1 METYET
7 FSIINKR
14 SLRATRPLMK
24 TRDSLTPF
32 GMTIQNEDDI
42 LHCSTNCGRGC
53 EFALPVNGRESCR
66 PGAALSR
73 QNQRPPAKSGG
84 LCFCAMSR
92 GRRDYRLGLGVV
104 LCAELG
110 VSVPRTF
117 VIRRTSTR
125 RFLARPSAVVL
136 GAAYLSLPIP
146 IR

>member
-1 METYET
+1 
-7 FSIINKR
+7 
-14 SLRATRPLMK
+14 MK
-24 TRDSLTPF
+24 AGVHRHILL
-32 GMTIQNEDDI
+32 EDRTAGGI
-42 LHCSTNCGRGC
+42 LQGG
-53 EFALPVNGRESCR
+53 FA
-66 PGAALSR
+66 AK
-73 QNQRPPAKSGG
+73 NQRPPEKSGG

-125 RFLARPSAVVL
+125 RFLARPSAVL
-136 GAAYLSLPIP
+136 LSAAYLSLPIP